1 MTMQHLTDNDL
12 ALLRRFE
19 PVLCFNRGEQFYPMS
34 ADLYL
39 TQASLWR
46 HRPDADPEL
55 LVPPGKLDDTT
66 LTVRRDEIPGAV
78 YYLRVAHAAS
88 LAEVRAFRHT
98 STLREFHTGP
108 GRLVRVGL
116 LARFLDL
123 FFSLSLLLRGNT
135 PGGLAVGAAQ
145 RYQVVEQS
153 SGNHRGTWY
162 HGRVVR
168 QHGYIALQY
177 YFFYAF
183 NDWRSSF
190 HGVNDHEGDWEM
202 VTVYAAEDKYGRIQP
217 CWMACSA
224 HLGEGDDLRRR
235 WDDPGLERL
244 DEHPIVYV
252 GAGSHANYFFR
263 GEYMPAVEIPFTQ
276 PLARAWR
283 EVRRLW
289 ARLGQ
294 GDSLGPPKT
303 QEGIHIPFVDYARGD
318 GLRVGPGQPQ
328 TWQVCLLQP
337 TAKSPAPPWVDDYRG
352 LWGLRSGDL
361 LGGEDA
367 PTGPRFDRSG
377 GERKRW
383 YDPIGWSG
391 LDKTPPPADAMATLD
406 QQQRRLREQRDEL
419 SHTIDDVTAQLMGL
433 EMEVAAQRATFSR
446 DEAAKA
452 QQQLEKME
460 KELTQLKAERA
471 DIDVAEEQCAA
482 YAERLAAGDPGDPRA
497 HLHAPD
503 LPVSAADLRLGRLA
517 AIWSA
522 VSVGVLLLSIVV
534 LAQFFPGILIPGAAV
549 LLGVY
554 AFIEALFH
562 RTLDGL
568 IRGVAVA
575 LALVATV
582 VLVIQFALP
591 LLLALVVL
599 VGIFI
604 LVENVRELIT

>member
-1 MTMQHLTDNDL
+1 MQEVTDNDL

-39 TQASLWR
+39 AQASLWVYY
-46 HRPDADPEL
+46 PDTDPEL
-55 LVPPGKLDDTT
+55 LVSPGKLDNKA
-66 LTVRRDEIPGAV
+66 LTERRQEIPGAV
-78 YYLRVAHAAS
+78 YYLRVANAAS
-88 LAEVRAFRHT
+88 LAEVRAFRHS

-116 LARFLDL
+116 LPRFLDM

-145 RYQVVEQS
+145 RYQTIEQGAGS
-153 SGNHRGTWY
+153 HRGTWY

-190 HGVNDHEGDWEM
+190 HGVNDHEGDWEV
-202 VTVYAAEDKYGRIQP
+202 VTVYVAEDTSGQIQP
-217 CWMACSA
+217 CWLACSA

-244 DEHPIVYV
+244 GEHPIVYV

-276 PLARAWR
+276 RLARVWTGI
-283 EVRRLW
+283 RRLW

-328 TWQVCLLQP
+328 TWQVRLLQP
-337 TAKSPAPPWVDDYRG
+337 TAESPEPPWVDNYRG

-383 YDPIGWSG
+383 YDPVGWSG
-391 LDKTPPPADAMATLD
+391 LDKTPPPAAAMTTLAR
-406 QQQRRLREQRDEL
+406 QQQRLGEQRAEL
-419 SHTIDDVTAQLMGL
+419 THTIDDATAQMMGF
-433 EMEVAAQRATFSR
+433 EMEVAAQRTTFSR
-446 DEAAKA
+446 AEADKA
-452 QQQLEKME
+452 QRQIEKMD
-460 KELTQLKAERA
+460 KELTRLKAERA
-471 DIDVAEEQCAA
+471 AIDIAQEQCAA
-482 YAERLAAGDPGDPRA
+482 YAERLASGDPGDPRA

-522 VSVGVLLLSIVV
+522 VSVGVLLVGLAV
-534 LAQFFPGILIPGAAV
+534 LAQFFPGILIPGVAA

-568 IRGVAVA
+568 IRGIAVA
-575 LALVATV
+575 LAVVAT
-582 VLVIQFALP
+582 LVIIIQFALP

-604 LVENVRELIT
+604 LVDNVRELIT